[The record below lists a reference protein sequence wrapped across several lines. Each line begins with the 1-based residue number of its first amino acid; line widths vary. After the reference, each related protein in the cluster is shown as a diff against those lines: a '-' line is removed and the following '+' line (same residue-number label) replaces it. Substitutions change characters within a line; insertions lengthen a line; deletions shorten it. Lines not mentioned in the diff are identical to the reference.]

1 MKNIFYAICVS
12 IGLTFTSLNTALAS
26 DAKETTK
33 VCVNIKDKSGKE
45 VKDAKGNVKQN
56 CKTMKVHKKLEGTA
70 VPVKK

>member
-1 MKNIFYAICVS
+1 MKNIFLALLIVTGMSGYAY
-12 IGLTFTSLNTALAS
+12 AS